1 MKVTKANL
9 KKSLSNVS
17 NAGGTLR
24 RKRSQKQIICDIS
37 TTSSSPVSTLS
48 STTTAMRSSLT
59 SLTTNSLSSAKQ
71 IVKPLGAPPPPP
83 VISKPTS
90 APPPPPPISMTQS
103 LFIPK
108 EDAVGLGFDSRP
120 MQILPKEESKI
131 SNETDDVVKPLEE
144 FKIDLNTE
152 SVS

>member
-108 EDAVGLGFDSRP
+108 EEP
-120 MQILPKEESKI
+120 KI